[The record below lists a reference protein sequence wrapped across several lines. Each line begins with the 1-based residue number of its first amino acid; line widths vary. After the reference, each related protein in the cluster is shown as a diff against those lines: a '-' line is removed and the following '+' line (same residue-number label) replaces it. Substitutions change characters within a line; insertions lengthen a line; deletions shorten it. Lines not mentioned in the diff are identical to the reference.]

1 MKMVVTILNN
11 AGLNLSNKEIK
22 GLSPSNMS
30 HALAINVNLK
40 TTSTRKKENNVNIH
54 QDILIQWFALYIFI
68 LSLCYNF
75 MWQKTKK
82 SVVPLAVDSVNFR

>member
-1 MKMVVTILNN
+1 MVVTILTN

-54 QDILIQWFALYIFI
+54 QDILIQ
-68 LSLCYNF
+68 
-75 MWQKTKK
+75 
-82 SVVPLAVDSVNFR
+82 